1 MGELDLKG
9 VTAAVAGDPL
19 ESALTAHRQRTTW
32 EWVAIGVG
40 LLATVTA
47 AVLIARAARR
57 ELAKSKIEESVE

>member
-32 EWVAIGVG
+32 EIG
-40 LLATVTA
+40 AHSPDVTG
-47 AVLIARAARR
+47 
-57 ELAKSKIEESVE
+57 E